1 MRFGASA
8 PDADIQ
14 RRFLPKEAVVR
25 LYAVVA
31 AGGFRRYAT
40 YRVATAAGVFTN
52 TVFGFIMAY
61 TYIALWDERPQLGG
75 YDLSQA
81 VTYVWLGQAL
91 LMTCAMMGGGF
102 EDELIER
109 IRTGDIAIDLYRPA
123 DLQLWW
129 LAGDLGRAAF
139 HLLGRGVV
147 PLLLGALAFDLAL
160 PASPLPWLAFLT
172 AVLLGVVVSFA
183 LRYLAALSAFW
194 LMDGAGV
201 LQITWLAG
209 LFFSGMLLPLT
220 LFPGA
225 LGELARLLPWSS
237 LLQIPADVLLGKRT
251 GWGLVHAYAFQVG
264 WAAALLGAGRLV
276 QSAATRRVVV
286 QGG

>member
-1 MRFGASA
+1 
-8 PDADIQ
+8 
-14 RRFLPKEAVVR
+14 VR

-40 YRVATAAGVFTN
+40 YRMATAAGMFTN

-75 YDLSQA
+75 YDMSQA
-81 VTYVWLGQAL
+81 LTYVWLGQAL

-102 EDELIER
+102 EDELMER

-147 PLLLGALAFDLAL
+147 PMVLGALAFDLAL
-160 PASPLPWLAFLT
+160 PLSPLTWIAFL
-172 AVLLGVVVSFA
+172 VSVVLGVTVSFA
-183 LRYLAALSAFW
+183 IRFLVALSAFW
-194 LMDGAGV
+194 TMDGAGV
-201 LQITWLAG
+201 SQICWLAG
-209 LFFSGMLLPLT
+209 MFFSGMLLPLT

-225 LGELARLLPWSS
+225 LGEVARALPWSS
-237 LLQIPADVLLGKRT
+237 MLQVPADVLLGKRS
-251 GWGLVHAYAFQVG
+251 GWGLVEAYAFQGG
-264 WAAALLGAGRLV
+264 WALALLATGRAL
-276 QSAATRRVVV
+276 QRAATHRVVV

>member
-1 MRFGASA
+1 MVPGAVA
-8 PDADIQ
+8 W
-14 RRFLPKEAVVR
+14 RGVVVR

-52 TVFGFIMAY
+52 TVFGFILAY

-75 YDLSQA
+75 YDQSQA
-81 VTYVWLGQAL
+81 LTYVWLGQAL

-139 HLLGRGVV
+139 HLLGRGIV
-147 PLLLGALAFDLAL
+147 PMVLGALAFDLAL
-160 PASPLPWLAFLT
+160 PVSPLTWVAFLVSV
-172 AVLLGVVVSFA
+172 ALGVVVSFA
-183 LRYLAALSAFW
+183 VRFLVALSAFW
-194 LMDGAGV
+194 LMDGTGV
-201 LQITWLAG
+201 MQMCWLVG
-209 LFFSGMLLPLT
+209 LFFSGMLLPLN
-220 LFPGA
+220 LFPGL
-225 LGELARLLPWSS
+225 LGDVARALPWSS
-237 LLQIPADVLLGKRT
+237 LLQVPADVFLGTHT
-251 GWGLVHAYAFQVG
+251 GWDLVRAYAFQGG
-264 WAAALLGAGRLV
+264 WALVLLAAGRAL
-276 QSAATRRVVV
+276 QSVATRRVVV

>member
-1 MRFGASA
+1 M
-8 PDADIQ
+8 
-14 RRFLPKEAVVR
+14 R
-25 LYAVVA
+25 LYAIVA
-31 AGGFRRYAT
+31 AGGFRRHAT

-81 VTYVWLGQAL
+81 LTYVWLGQAL

-102 EDELIER
+102 EDELVER
-109 IRTGDIAIDLYRPA
+109 IRTGDVAVDLYRPA

-139 HLLGRGVV
+139 HLIGRGIV
-147 PLLLGALAFDLAL
+147 PMAVGALAFDLAM
-160 PASPLPWLAFLT
+160 PASPLTWLAFLVSV
-172 AVLLGVVVSFA
+172 ALGVVVSFA
-183 LRYLAALSAFW
+183 VRFLVALSAFW

-201 LQITWLAG
+201 IQMAWLAA
-209 LFFSGMLLPLT
+209 LFFSGMLLPLN
-220 LFPGA
+220 LFPGV
-225 LGELARLLPWSS
+225 LGEVARALPWSS
-237 LLQIPADVLLGKRT
+237 LLQVPADVFLGTYSGTGLLS
-251 GWGLVHAYAFQVG
+251 AYAFQAG
-264 WAAALLGAGRLV
+264 WAAALLAAGRLLQAV
-276 QSAATRRVVV
+276 ATRRVVV